1 VNLAVALASK
11 FQLKV
16 GLLDADVYGPNIPIM
31 MNINTKP
38 EVTLGIYIFQYFCIK
53 YQHNTTETLDTTLI
67 ILTCSHW

>member
-38 EVTLGIYIFQYFCIK
+38 EVTLGIYLSIFLYKVPTQQK
-53 YQHNTTETLDTTLI
+53 HWTQH
-67 ILTCSHW
+67 